1 MTNPILWHRLEEIG
15 SSRSGVPVAVNGT
28 CLYLNWQTAF
38 SGAPET
44 VSCLRRVQRKTW
56 RTSHSRHWSA
66 ALMSETS
73 CAITGYLPPYV
84 ADAQGRLLTC
94 KMKPLPEVPG
104 SEGGCVAGSV
114 GYFLGGNSW

>member
-1 MTNPILWHRLEEIG
+1 
-15 SSRSGVPVAVNGT
+15 
-28 CLYLNWQTAF
+28 
-38 SGAPET
+38 
-44 VSCLRRVQRKTW
+44 
-56 RTSHSRHWSA
+56 
-66 ALMSETS
+66 MSETS

-84 ADAQGRLLTC
+84 ADAQGCLLTC